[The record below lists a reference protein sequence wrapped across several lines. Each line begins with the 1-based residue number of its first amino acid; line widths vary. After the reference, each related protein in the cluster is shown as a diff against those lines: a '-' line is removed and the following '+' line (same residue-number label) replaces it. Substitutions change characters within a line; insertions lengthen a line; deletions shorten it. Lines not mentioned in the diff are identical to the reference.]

1 MNKPIVNTKIHFR
14 NGTHKAW
21 AREYIHENITPPKVS
36 SSKFKLAVKF
46 GKKRVLLSMRT
57 EQFIQ
62 MVEGNEIVT
71 TVWK

>member
-14 NGTHKAW
+14 NGISKEL
-21 AREYIHENITPPKVS
+21 AREYIHENITPPIVA

-57 EQFIQ
+57 EPLIQ